1 MDMELREML
10 TDIISEQI
18 KLVCQ
23 RLDKMDERL
32 DGMDKRFETIDKR
45 FEKIDERLDGM
56 DKRFETINERL
67 DGMDKRFEK
76 LEGTVSSI
84 RAQQSR
90 DSRKL
95 SDLQLDV
102 KVSERNIR
110 RDIYHLN
117 DEMDT
122 VIEVL
127 RQQGMIPR

>member
-18 KLVCQ
+18 KPVCQ
-23 RLDKMDERL
+23 RLDKM
-32 DGMDKRFETIDKR
+32 
-45 FEKIDERLDGM
+45 DERLDGM

-102 KVSERNIR
+102 KV
-110 RDIYHLN
+110 
-117 DEMDT
+117 
-122 VIEVL
+122 
-127 RQQGMIPR
+127 

>member
-18 KLVCQ
+18 KPICQ
-23 RLDKMDERL
+23 RLDKM
-32 DGMDKRFETIDKR
+32 
-45 FEKIDERLDGM
+45 DERLDGM

>member
-18 KLVCQ
+18 KPVCQ
-23 RLDKMDERL
+23 RLDKM
-32 DGMDKRFETIDKR
+32 
-45 FEKIDERLDGM
+45 DERLDGM

-84 RAQQSR
+84 RARQSR
-90 DSRKL
+90 DSHKL

>member
-18 KLVCQ
+18 NPVCQ
-23 RLDKMDERL
+23 QLDKMDQRL
-32 DGMDKRFETIDKR
+32 DGMHKPFGTIDKR

-84 RAQQSR
+84 RARQSR

>member
-18 KLVCQ
+18 KPICQ

-84 RAQQSR
+84 RARQSR

>member
-18 KLVCQ
+18 KPVCQ
-23 RLDKMDERL
+23 RLDGMDKRFEKIDEHL

-45 FEKIDERLDGM
+45 FEKID
-56 DKRFETINERL
+56 ERL

-102 KVSERNIR
+102 KLSERNIR

>member
-18 KLVCQ
+18 KPVCQ
-23 RLDKMDERL
+23 RLDKM
-32 DGMDKRFETIDKR
+32 
-45 FEKIDERLDGM
+45 DERLDGM

-95 SDLQLDV
+95 SNLQLDV

>member
-18 KLVCQ
+18 KPVCQ
-23 RLDKMDERL
+23 RLDKMDEWL

>member
-18 KLVCQ
+18 KPVCQ
-23 RLDKMDERL
+23 RLDKM
-32 DGMDKRFETIDKR
+32 
-45 FEKIDERLDGM
+45 DERLDGM

>member
-18 KLVCQ
+18 KPVCQ
-23 RLDKMDERL
+23 RLDKM
-32 DGMDKRFETIDKR
+32 
-45 FEKIDERLDGM
+45 DERLDGM

-102 KVSERNIR
+102 KGSERNIG

>member
-18 KLVCQ
+18 KPVCQ

-56 DKRFETINERL
+56 DKRFE
-67 DGMDKRFEK
+67 K

-95 SDLQLDV
+95 SNLQLDV

>member
-23 RLDKMDERL
+23 RRDKMDERL

>member
-18 KLVCQ
+18 KPVCQ

-56 DKRFETINERL
+56 DKRCETINDRL

>member
-18 KLVCQ
+18 KPVCQ

-45 FEKIDERLDGM
+45 FKKIDERLDGM

>member
-18 KLVCQ
+18 KPVCQ
-23 RLDKMDERL
+23 RLDKMD
-32 DGMDKRFETIDKR
+32 
-45 FEKIDERLDGM
+45 
-56 DKRFETINERL
+56 ERL

>member
-18 KLVCQ
+18 KPVCQ
-23 RLDKMDERL
+23 RLDKMD
-32 DGMDKRFETIDKR
+32 
-45 FEKIDERLDGM
+45 
-56 DKRFETINERL
+56 ERL

-84 RAQQSR
+84 RARQSR

>member
-18 KLVCQ
+18 KPVCQ

-56 DKRFETINERL
+56 DKLFETINERL

>member
-18 KLVCQ
+18 KPVCQ
-23 RLDKMDERL
+23 RLDKMD
-32 DGMDKRFETIDKR
+32 
-45 FEKIDERLDGM
+45 
-56 DKRFETINERL
+56 ERL

-122 VIEVL
+122 VIEAL

>member
-18 KLVCQ
+18 KPVCQ

-127 RQQGMIPR
+127 RQQGIIPR

>member
-18 KLVCQ
+18 KPVCQ

-32 DGMDKRFETIDKR
+32 DGMDKRFETI
-45 FEKIDERLDGM
+45 
-56 DKRFETINERL
+56 
-67 DGMDKRFEK
+67 DKRFEK

>member
-18 KLVCQ
+18 KPVCQ

-84 RAQQSR
+84 RAQKSR

>member
-18 KLVCQ
+18 KPICQ

-32 DGMDKRFETIDKR
+32 DGMDKRFETID
-45 FEKIDERLDGM
+45 
-56 DKRFETINERL
+56 ERL

-127 RQQGMIPR
+127 RQQGIIPR

>member
-18 KLVCQ
+18 KPVCQ

-45 FEKIDERLDGM
+45 FEKIDERIDGM

>member
-18 KLVCQ
+18 KPVCQ
-23 RLDKMDERL
+23 RLDKMD
-32 DGMDKRFETIDKR
+32 
-45 FEKIDERLDGM
+45 
-56 DKRFETINERL
+56 ERL

-90 DSRKL
+90 DSHKL

>member
-18 KLVCQ
+18 KPICQ

>member
-18 KLVCQ
+18 KPVCQ

-32 DGMDKRFETIDKR
+32 DGI
-45 FEKIDERLDGM
+45 

>member
-18 KLVCQ
+18 KPVCQ
-23 RLDKMDERL
+23 RLDKMDELL
-32 DGMDKRFETIDKR
+32 DGMDKRFETIDKL

-90 DSRKL
+90 VSRKL

>member
-18 KLVCQ
+18 KPVCQ

-56 DKRFETINERL
+56 DKRFETINDRL

>member
-18 KLVCQ
+18 KPVCQ

-45 FEKIDERLDGM
+45 FEKIDERLDGI
-56 DKRFETINERL
+56 DNRFETINERL

-90 DSRKL
+90 DSRKM
-95 SDLQLDV
+95 SNLQLDV

>member
-18 KLVCQ
+18 KPVCQ

-95 SDLQLDV
+95 SHLQLDV

>member
-18 KLVCQ
+18 KPVCQ

-45 FEKIDERLDGM
+45 FEKIDERLDGI

>member
-18 KLVCQ
+18 KPVCQ

-45 FEKIDERLDGM
+45 FEKID
-56 DKRFETINERL
+56 ERL

-127 RQQGMIPR
+127 RQQGMIKNKKIKLIHLMSHSV

>member
-18 KLVCQ
+18 KPVCQ
-23 RLDKMDERL
+23 RLDKM
-32 DGMDKRFETIDKR
+32 
-45 FEKIDERLDGM
+45 DERLDGM

-90 DSRKL
+90 VSRKL

>member
-18 KLVCQ
+18 KPVCQ

-32 DGMDKRFETIDKR
+32 DGMDKRFETN
-45 FEKIDERLDGM
+45 
-56 DKRFETINERL
+56 NERL

>member
-18 KLVCQ
+18 KPVCQ

>member
-1 MDMELREML
+1 MDMELRKML

-18 KLVCQ
+18 KPVCQ

>member
-32 DGMDKRFETIDKR
+32 DGMDQRFETIDKR

>member
-18 KLVCQ
+18 KPICQ

-32 DGMDKRFETIDKR
+32 DGMDKRFETID
-45 FEKIDERLDGM
+45 
-56 DKRFETINERL
+56 ERL

>member
-1 MDMELREML
+1 M
-10 TDIISEQI
+10 
-18 KLVCQ
+18 
-23 RLDKMDERL
+23 
-32 DGMDKRFETIDKR
+32 
-45 FEKIDERLDGM
+45 DERLDGM

-127 RQQGMIPR
+127 RQHGMIPR

>member
-18 KLVCQ
+18 KPVCQ

-32 DGMDKRFETIDKR
+32 DGMDKRFETID
-45 FEKIDERLDGM
+45 
-56 DKRFETINERL
+56 ERL